1 MGTVEPSYA
10 LCELV
15 NLTNKQ
21 KGVESFEFLTDV
33 AQILHTSSV
42 RQLSLDS
49 ETTAQKISEK
59 DRQFY
64 GMLIHNLNKKELKPD
79 ETRGY
84 KLIKD
89 LNPPQNFLNPRK
101 IDELCKS
108 WLEKAGLGP
117 SYRIWVIV
125 NYYER
130 PKPLYF
136 DFMNSPYIEILEK
149 IKKRVQTE
157 PPTRVLSPVSERFF
171 SLAYDNPDR
180 NDLLANSKKFLE
192 MTNPERMI
200 FGRWPSDIKNYL
212 VPCQQVAL
220 STLSLIHIS
229 EPTRPY

>member
-1 MGTVEPSYA
+1 
-10 LCELV
+10 
-15 NLTNKQ
+15 
-21 KGVESFEFLTDV
+21 
-33 AQILHTSSV
+33 
-42 RQLSLDS
+42 
-49 ETTAQKISEK
+49 
-59 DRQFY
+59 
-64 GMLIHNLNKKELKPD
+64 MLIHNLNKKELKPD

-192 MTNPERMI
+192 MANPK
-200 FGRWPSDIKNYL
+200 G
-212 VPCQQVAL
+212 
-220 STLSLIHIS
+220 
-229 EPTRPY
+229 